1 MQQFAAKAQPFRK
14 SRFTNVS
21 FEPLR
26 YCGVFCAVHCQA
38 CRRTFGSRRAS
49 FGQENGEVKR
59 LFGLTLSQED
69 EPEPQ
74 KKNKKIHV

>member
-1 MQQFAAKAQPFRK
+1 MQQFVSKTQLFSTR
-14 SRFTNVS
+14 RFTNVS
-21 FEPLR
+21 FYPMR
-26 YCGVFCAVHCQA
+26 YCGVCCAAHGQA
-38 CRRTFGSRRAS
+38 CSGTFRSRRAS
-49 FGQENGEVKR
+49 FGQENGDAKR